1 MKCRCGGTR
10 TSARK
15 LTRRGG
21 RYERPYSDDVF
32 TGRRD
37 PYRFRLLKPEKA
49 ADARDAV
56 SAFVAR
62 LHPAPTSHTIQNL
75 LLLVSELV
83 TNAVRHAGA
92 VTALWLTADRKGVH
106 VRVTDPS
113 PAHPQDRTPD
123 LTGQT
128 GGFGWPMIQRL
139 AREVRVR
146 EAVGGGKVILATVER

>member
-1 MKCRCGGTR
+1 MNDHILMTFSPDGNTR
-10 TSARK
+10 TDFVCRP
-15 LTRRGG
+15 
-21 RYERPYSDDVF
+21 ER
-32 TGRRD
+32 
-37 PYRFRLLKPEKA
+37 A

-62 LHPAPTSHTIQNL
+62 LHPAPTAHMVQNL

-92 VTALWLTADRKGVH
+92 VTALWLTADRAGVH

-123 LTGQT
+123 LTGRT
-128 GGFGWPMIQRL
+128 GGFGWPMVQRL
-139 AREVRVR
+139 AQEVRVR
-146 EAVGGGKVILATVER
+146 RAPDGGKVILATVPR